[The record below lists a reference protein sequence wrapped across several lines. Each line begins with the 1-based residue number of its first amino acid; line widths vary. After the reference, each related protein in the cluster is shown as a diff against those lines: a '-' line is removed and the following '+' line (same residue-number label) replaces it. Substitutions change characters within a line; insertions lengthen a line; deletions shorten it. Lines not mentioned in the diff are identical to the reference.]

1 MSPFDRLLE
10 ATAFVK
16 QNLCHEV
23 DTAIIC
29 GTGLGPLASQLA
41 NPQILPYSEI
51 PGFPMGTVKG
61 HGNRMIYG
69 DLAQKKVLAFQ
80 GRFHFYEG
88 YGMDQITLPVR
99 VMQQLGVKTMIV
111 TNAAGGLN
119 RNYSVGDI
127 MIIEDHI
134 NFMFQNPLIGPNLEE
149 LGPRFPDMSEP
160 YSRKAGALIQKLATK
175 GKTRIQKGV
184 YLGVTGPSYETRSEL
199 RFFARHADAVGMS
212 TIPEVIA
219 AQHSGIPNVLGL
231 SVITNLATGE
241 DTHKESHDAVLKAAD
256 EATARVLGLVE
267 TFCKEWDE

>member
-1 MSPFDRLLE
+1 MSFFEALLRSV
-10 ATAFVK
+10 AFIK
-16 QNLCHEV
+16 ENLCSEV

-29 GTGLGPLASQLA
+29 GTGLGPLASQLSDSKT
-41 NPQILPYSEI
+41 LPYAEI
-51 PGFPMGTVKG
+51 PEFPVGTVKG

-69 DLAQKKVLAFQ
+69 KLGNANVLAFQ

-119 RNYSVGDI
+119 RNFSIGD

-134 NFMFQNPLIGPNLEE
+134 NFMFQNPLIGPNLDE

-160 YSRKAGALIQKLATK
+160 YSHQAGTLLQKLALRE
-175 GKTRIQKGV
+175 KTRVQKGV
-184 YLGVTGPSYETRSEL
+184 YLGVSGPSYETRSEL
-199 RFFARHADAVGMS
+199 RFFAQHADAVGMS

-219 AQHSGIPNVLGL
+219 ARHAGIENIVGL

-241 DTHKESHDAVLKAAD
+241 DTHKESHEAVLKAAD
-256 EATARVLGLVE
+256 EATTRVVGLVE
-267 TFCKEWDE
+267 AFCTEWKA